1 MTNKPLILAVALL
14 LPLAAAA
21 QSIWRC
27 GPEGR
32 SYSSTPCA
40 DGRSL
45 DSLQP
50 RPVDDL
56 AEAQN
61 RAARE
66 RRDADTMTRERLAQD
81 SRQRGN
87 GLAGFKPPVA
97 ATAPA
102 SRPSA
107 KKPRRPEEAGTWRAT
122 APSSRH
128 TKG

>member
-1 MTNKPLILAVALL
+1 MNKLLIVTIALA

-21 QSIWRC
+21 QTIWRC
-27 GPEGR
+27 GPDGR

-40 DGRSL
+40 DGRSIET
-45 DSLQP
+45 LQP

-56 AEAQN
+56 AAAQN

-66 RRDADTMTRERLAQD
+66 QRGAAAMTHERLAQET
-81 SRQRGN
+81 RQRGN
-87 GLAGFKPPVA
+87 GLAGIKPPEVA
-97 ATAPA
+97 AQAP
-102 SRPSA
+102 RPQA
-107 KKPRRPEEAGTWRAT
+107 KKHRPKRAEETGTWRTT